1 MTNTWSNWILNS
13 LLMASLVAP
22 AVAHTVEAAEDPGR
36 PRLLVVPPAPIGE
49 VSVVQLKRIGKGLAD
64 QLKTSPVFDVVTDKD
79 KVAQKT
85 DGKKNAPKTSAASKR
100 IDAADAVRQ
109 EGMNLQA
116 EGKYKEALDKFGDAV
131 GLYERAYLELVDYG
145 NLASSYTGAGV
156 SAFYAGR
163 PAAEVAHWFEL
174 GIAILPTLVIDR
186 RKQDK
191 ALLELF
197 DKTHE
202 QMDKLPKLNLVIDGP
217 TTDGVEA
224 YVDGVKIGPL
234 PAKATGLV
242 PGVHYAQIHGEGFV
256 PWGTV
261 VHVRGKDAKVT
272 AKIAAIK
279 VEEKKV
285 EAPVTV
291 EVLAD
296 CARFGGFH
304 LPVCKGPAP
313 KLARQVGANFFV
325 FAGIKLD
332 RFNRPTVHAFVMDT
346 AELLT
351 VSIKP
356 QELAA
361 DLGDLN
367 RKMEEL
373 EADVSK
379 AVESFP
385 KAKALQKVP
394 AVWSAK

>member
-1 MTNTWSNWILNS
+1 MTKLWSRVVFVGY
-13 LLMASLVAP
+13 LVAGLAATP
-22 AVAHTVEAAEDPGR
+22 AVHAEETKEEPGR
-36 PRLLVVPPAPIGE
+36 PRVLVVPPAAIGE
-49 VSVVQLKRIGKGLAD
+49 VSAVQLKRIGKGVAD
-64 QLKTSPVFDVVTDKD
+64 QLKTSSVFDVVTDKD

-109 EGMNLQA
+109 EGMNLQT
-116 EGKYKEALDKFGDAV
+116 EGKWKDALDKFGDAV
-131 GLYERAYLELVDYG
+131 SLYEKAYLELQDYG
-145 NLASSYTGAGV
+145 NLASAYTGAGV
-156 SAFYAGR
+156 AAFYAGR
-163 PAAEVAHWFEL
+163 PAAEVAHWFEQ
-174 GIAILPTLVIDR
+174 GIGILPTLVIDR

-202 QMDKLPKLNLVIDGP
+202 QMEKMPKLSLAIDGP

-224 YVDGVKIGPL
+224 YVDGVKVGAL
-234 PAKATGLV
+234 PAKANELV

-256 PWGTV
+256 PWGAI
-261 VHVRGKDAKVT
+261 VHIRGKDAKVT
-272 AKIAAIK
+272 AKVAAIK

-285 EAPVTV
+285 EVPVTV
-291 EVLAD
+291 DSLAD

-304 LPVCKGPAP
+304 LPVCKGPSP

-325 FAGIKLD
+325 FSAIKLD
-332 RFNRPTVHAFVMDT
+332 RFNRPTLHAFVMDT
-346 AELLT
+346 GDLLT
-351 VSIKP
+351 VSVKP

-367 RKMEEL
+367 KKMADL

-379 AVESFP
+379 AVENFP
-385 KAKALQKVP
+385 KARAMQKTP
-394 AVWSAK
+394 AAWSTK